1 MSNKLLG
8 EFYLCQITGQDVEV
22 LEGKVSCPEIQK
34 TGDCGKSKPNLSGC
48 SVYIDAN
55 HAYMQGAQSSAKC
68 TERILEERDEGPFG
82 THPFKKDNGF
92 VHPNKKY

>member
-1 MSNKLLG
+1 MTNLLDG
-8 EFYLCQITGQDVEV
+8 SYLCQATGQDVEV
-22 LEGKVSCPEIQK
+22 LEGRVFCPAIQE
-34 TGDCGKSKPNLSGC
+34 TGDCEKSKSNLLGC